1 MVNRKTLAIAGY
13 ISLVLV
19 SICLGRMT
27 VPTVGRVV
35 EKPVEVIKYL
45 PAPVLQQATTPFG
58 MTGNDT
64 QSIKDQALAKLTETE
79 RRALGI
85 E

>member
-1 MVNRKTLAIAGY
+1 MYKFTELR
-13 ISLVLV
+13 
-19 SICLGRMT
+19 
-27 VPTVGRVV
+27 
-35 EKPVEVIKYL
+35 
-45 PAPVLQQATTPFG
+45 

-64 QSIKDQALAKLTETE
+64 QSIKDRALAKLTETE